1 MSKKKKAVLTP
12 VRNTDRVVFTG
23 NQMVV
28 GGCTVFQIK
37 AIKDFTV
44 RGRYINNGDV
54 GGYISKEVELEDSW
68 VDEDS
73 VVIDSGI
80 INSYIMNSQLKDCY
94 CVYTDVK
101 SSVLEGVQ
109 AKRSIFYLT
118 RCLHPFSVGFIT
130 IEDSHIRES
139 LVRENCVVKKSSL
152 IDATLEDC
160 NAENSIVR
168 SSTIKTAILDNS
180 RVENINT
187 SKSSINFEDT
197 TITNC
202 TISTPKLTL
211 TNVDCHDVFFKGPNH
226 LTFKNVFL
234 WDEEL
239 SSDSDVAVLQI
250 SGNCVIVTPSEIHLH
265 AKGMIYKDHLRLRR
279 GSLSEFDK
287 YNTCDKMRN
296 FFNRNLEMIMKL
308 ASLVRVSKKHKR
320 RVE

>member
-1 MSKKKKAVLTP
+1 MGKKSVLKP

-23 NQMVV
+23 NKKVTKD
-28 GGCTVFQIK
+28 CTVFQIK

-44 RGRYINNGDV
+44 RGRLINKGDV
-54 GGYISKEVELEDSW
+54 GGYISKDVELEDSW

-73 VVIDSGI
+73 VVIDSRLV
-80 INSYIMNSQLKDCY
+80 NSYVVKSKLKDCY
-94 CVYTDVK
+94 CVYTDAE
-101 SSVLEGVQ
+101 SSVLVGVQ
-109 AKRSIFYLT
+109 AKCSIFYLAK
-118 RCLHPFSVGFIT
+118 CLHKSNIGFIT
-130 IEDSHIRES
+130 VEESNIRQTV
-139 LVRENCVVKKSSL
+139 VREKCVVKRSSVF
-152 IDATLEDC
+152 DSTLEDC
-160 NAENSIVR
+160 TAKNCTVR
-168 SSTIKTAILDNS
+168 SCTVNTAILDNS
-180 RVENINT
+180 RLENINT
-187 SKSSINFEDT
+187 ANSSINFEDT

-202 TISTPKLTL
+202 TMSTPKLTL
-211 TNVDCHDVFFKGPNH
+211 TNVNCHDVFFKGPNH

-265 AKGMIYKDHLRLRR
+265 AKGMVYKDHLRLRR

-287 YNTCDKMRN
+287 YNTCDKMRY
-296 FFNRNLEMIMKL
+296 FFMKNIEIIMKL